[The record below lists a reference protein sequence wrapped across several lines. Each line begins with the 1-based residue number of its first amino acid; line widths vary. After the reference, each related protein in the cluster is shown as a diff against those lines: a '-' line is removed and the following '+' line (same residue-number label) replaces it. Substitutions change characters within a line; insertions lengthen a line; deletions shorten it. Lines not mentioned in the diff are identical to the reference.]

1 MEKHRK
7 NIKVQKVTENR
18 ALQNEEI
25 SSLIKAIGT
34 GINNEYNGEES
45 RYDKIIL
52 LTDADVDG
60 AHIRTLLLTFFFK
73 FMPGLIKEG
82 KVWISEP
89 PLYRAK
95 SSGSINYLKDDEAL
109 EKFKKE
115 NKNKKFD
122 ISRFKGLGE
131 MNAGELWDTAMN
143 PETRTLI
150 QVNIADGKAA
160 EAKAATMFEVLM
172 GNDVAK
178 RKTFIEQNA
187 KDVRFLDV

>member
-1 MEKHRK
+1 MHSFIHSFLFCLDHRHVESQHYPELLEVLFYK
-7 NIKVQKVTENR
+7 TYENGCEFELGNDR
-18 ALQNEEI
+18 
-25 SSLIKAIGT
+25 T
-34 GINNEYNGEES
+34 YFIN
-45 RYDKIIL
+45 
-52 LTDADVDG
+52 DVD
-60 AHIRTLLLTFFFK
+60 
-73 FMPGLIKEG
+73 
-82 KVWISEP
+82 
-89 PLYRAK
+89 
-95 SSGSINYLKDDEAL
+95 SINYLKDDEAL

-131 MNAGELWDTAMN
+131 MNAGELCETAMN

-150 QVNIADGKAA
+150 QVSIADGKAA